1 MRLHRSVCQN
11 TESESRQRSGK
22 SRFHMN
28 PRVGM
33 EFVSCELPWS
43 ACMPKPELIPAAAWT
58 LLSPEEAG
66 SYQGGGQE
74 DTESAGGR
82 ERVGVGSIWHSAEFH
97 LTSASFV
104 KFTVMSCHSFSCK
117 WCQTSLV
124 EKHGYIC
131 LCLAYCLGLQDLT
144 VSKQNMFIYDTF
156 PHLSIFTTIFNLK
169 GVAYF

>member
-1 MRLHRSVCQN
+1 MYCTPHFIYFFFFFFFTLRIWSRICSVCYSELKCLDEFWMRLHRSVCQN

-82 ERVGVGSIWHSAEFH
+82 ERVGVGGQCMALCRISLNI
-97 LTSASFV
+97 SF
-104 KFTVMSCHSFSCK
+104 
-117 WCQTSLV
+117 
-124 EKHGYIC
+124 
-131 LCLAYCLGLQDLT
+131 LCEVYC
-144 VSKQNMFIYDTF
+144 YE
-156 PHLSIFTTIFNLK
+156 LS
-169 GVAYF
+169 